1 MLETKEWGPKLFD
14 TTSKAGKH
22 TQKLTVWKR
31 SSLFDVPRFRYF
43 CLGLGNERH
52 SWMHIVT
59 SSRCEG
65 VHDGPL
71 SSNTHTHTC
80 TQRAPPWSLTG
91 GRFCF
96 PKGGKRF

>member
-1 MLETKEWGPKLFD
+1 MLETQRMGAEIFRHDQQSLVE
-14 TTSKAGKH
+14 H

-65 VHDGPL
+65 VRDGA
-71 SSNTHTHTC
+71 THTH
-80 TQRAPPWSLTG
+80 SLL
-91 GRFCF
+91 F
-96 PKGGKRF
+96 